1 MPICSFC
8 WIFEY
13 VLQSRVKVARKVSIP
28 TCMSSTCKSL
38 VFAWFWTVLLI
49 RSFCRIFEYVLQS
62 RVEVARKV
70 SIPTCMSSTCTAK
83 YIYVPS
89 HRNRIK
95 LCDSSNWSQGGG
107 KTMTLCTCRWYF
119 PVHSQFTRTVGKW
132 PESEM
137 LRYHARALGLG
148 LGKRGA
154 TQAWLVAGSATTSA
168 SRLPGYYYTGPGSSE
183 HTLHCLCA
191 AAAASAAVNP
201 DTCLAVSDVDP
212 GLPGL
217 SGVDRRLW
225 STSLLATVSSSILQG
240 VDRRLVCLYTIRNRK
255 RNTM

>member
-1 MPICSFC
+1 MFWLHSQTSQPI
-8 WIFEY
+8 
-13 VLQSRVKVARKVSIP
+13 SRQL
-28 TCMSSTCKSL
+28 L
-38 VFAWFWTVLLI
+38 VTSWCLLDFGLLCRYALFAEN
-49 RSFCRIFEYVLQS
+49 SNNYVLQS

-132 PESEM
+132 HESEM

-154 TQAWLVAGSATTSA
+154 TQAWLV
-168 SRLPGYYYTGPGSSE
+168 RYYQRESTPWLLLHGPWE
-183 HTLHCLCA
+183 FWAHPTLSVCCCCCLCCCK
-191 AAAASAAVNP
+191 SRHMLG
-201 DTCLAVSDVDP
+201 C
-212 GLPGL
+212 
-217 SGVDRRLW
+217 
-225 STSLLATVSSSILQG
+225 
-240 VDRRLVCLYTIRNRK
+240 
-255 RNTM
+255 